1 MMVKKTARKKAR
13 IQERIDELQASMT
26 SALAKKDS
34 AKTEIN
40 LPKVQNEIAALRKQM
55 AELK

>member
-1 MMVKKTARKKAR
+1 MDKKTARKKAR

-26 SALAKKDS
+26 NALAKKDS

-40 LPKVQNEIAALRKQM
+40 LPKIQNEIAALRKQM

>member
-1 MMVKKTARKKAR
+1 MDKKVARKKAR
-13 IQERIDELQASMT
+13 IQERIDELQNSMT
-26 SALAKKDS
+26 NALTKKDS

-40 LPKVQNEIAALRKQM
+40 IPKIQNEIAALRKQM